1 MCSVT
6 RASTQ
11 SLARLFG
18 FVLMVLAAIEFTQSM
33 YAMSAA
39 RGEMNAM
46 MGDMLGATMG
56 RATFHA
62 VMVPL
67 IQFIAGIVVY
77 GLSGGLAT
85 LMHGDEL
92 GA

>member
-1 MCSVT
+1 MT
-6 RASTQ
+6 RASIQ
-11 SLARLFG
+11 SLVRLFG
-18 FVLMVLAAIEFTQSM
+18 VVLMVLAAIEFTQAM

-39 RGEMNAM
+39 RGEMNHM
-46 MGDMLGATMG
+46 MGDVLGPTMG

-62 VMVPL
+62 AMVPL

-85 LMHGDEL
+85 LIHEDEL
-92 GA
+92 TA